1 MTNSIGSFRSILP
14 LLLFVGVFLGFGIY
28 NNDFYA
34 LPSPIAALI
43 GIVSAFFVLKG
54 KINEKIDTFLKG
66 CGDGKILTMCI
77 IYLLAGAFATVSKA
91 TGSVDT
97 IVNLGL
103 NYISPAYFPV
113 GIFLI
118 ASFLSF
124 ASGTSVGSI
133 VTLGPIVIDLAEKS
147 GSPLG
152 LMGAALL
159 SGSMFGDNLSV
170 ISDTTIAATQS
181 LGCEMKDKF
190 RANFKLALPA
200 AILAVII
207 LLLIGFNQETSSMV
221 MEEKDFNI
229 LLILPYLLVI
239 ALSIIGI
246 NVFVVLF
253 SGLIFAGILGIG
265 NLTFGV
271 MDFAKTTYEGFTGMT
286 EIFLLSL
293 LTGGLAA
300 LVEKAGGINFLLRN
314 INKIINSKKTALLGI
329 GGLVTVANFCVA
341 NNTIAILISGK
352 VSKEI
357 TDKYELKP
365 KESASILDIFA
376 CYVQGIIPY
385 GAQILILI
393 SLSNFKMSYLDL
405 IQNSYYLHLLLVI
418 TLVSIFLGKKSSKT
432 QLNTTLN
439 KNLNGN

>member
-1 MTNSIGSFRSILP
+1 MTKTTGSFTAITP
-14 LLLFVGVFLGFGIY
+14 LLIFISVFLGAGIY
-28 NNDFYA
+28 NQDFYA
-34 LPSPIAALI
+34 LPSPVAALI
-43 GIVSAFFVLKG
+43 GIVSAFILLKG
-54 KINEKIDTFLKG
+54 KVNEKIDTFLKG

-103 NYISPAYFPV
+103 NYISAAYFPV
-113 GIFLI
+113 GIFVI

-152 LMGAALL
+152 LIGAALL
-159 SGSMFGDNLSV
+159 SGAIFGDNLSV

-181 LGCEMKDKF
+181 MGCDMKDKF
-190 RANFKLALPA
+190 RANFKLAFPA
-200 AILAVII
+200 ALMAILIFV
-207 LLLIGFNQETSSMV
+207 LIGFNQEPTSV
-221 MEEKDFNI
+221 IMEQKDFNFM
-229 LLILPYLLVI
+229 LILPYLLVI
-239 ALSIIGI
+239 TLSIIGI

-253 SGLIFAGILGIG
+253 SGLLFAGVLGMG
-265 NLTFGV
+265 YGTFGL
-271 MDFAKTTYEGFTGMT
+271 MEFAKNTYEGFTSMT

-300 LVEKAGGINFLLRN
+300 LVEKAAGINFLLRN
-314 INKIINSKKTALLGI
+314 INKIISSKKTALLGI
-329 GGLVTVANFCVA
+329 GGLVSVANFCVA

-365 KESASILDIFA
+365 QESASVLDIFA

-393 SLSNFKMSYLDL
+393 SLSNFKMSYTDL
-405 IQNSYYLHLLLVI
+405 VLYSFYLHLLLVI
-418 TLVSIFLGKKSSKT
+418 TLGSIIFKNTKKLTLSKT
-432 QLNTTLN
+432 TI
-439 KNLNGN
+439 

>member
-1 MTNSIGSFRSILP
+1 MTKTNGTFLSILP
-14 LLLFVGVFLGFGIY
+14 LLLFVGIFLGFGIY
-28 NNDFYA
+28 NQDFYA

-43 GIVSAFFVLKG
+43 GIVSAFVLLKG
-54 KINEKIDTFLKG
+54 KVNEKIDTFLKG

-103 NYISPAYFPV
+103 NYISAAYFPV
-113 GIFLI
+113 GIFVI

-152 LMGAALL
+152 LIGAALL
-159 SGSMFGDNLSV
+159 SGAMFGDNLSV

-190 RANFKLALPA
+190 RVNFKLALPA
-200 AILAVII
+200 AIIAIVILI
-207 LLLIGFNQETSSMV
+207 AIGFSQETSAV
-221 MEEKDFNI
+221 PLEQKNYNFI
-229 LLILPYLLVI
+229 LILPYLLVI

-253 SGLIFAGILGIG
+253 SGLLFAGVLGMG
-265 NLTFGV
+265 YGTFGL
-271 MDFAKTTYEGFTGMT
+271 MDFAKSSYEGFTSMT

-314 INKIINSKKTALLGI
+314 INKIISSKKTALLGI

-357 TDKYELKP
+357 TEKYGLKP
-365 KESASILDIFA
+365 QESASVLDIFA

-393 SLSNFKMSYLDL
+393 SLSNFKMSYTDL
-405 IQNSYYLHLLLVI
+405 ILNSFYLHLLLVI
-418 TLVSIFLGKKSSKT
+418 TLISIFFRSK
-432 QLNTTLN
+432 NN
-439 KNLNGN
+439 

>member
-1 MTNSIGSFRSILP
+1 MTKTNGSVLSILP
-14 LLLFVGVFLGFGIY
+14 LLLFVIVFLGAGIY
-28 NNDFYA
+28 NQDFYA

-43 GIVSAFFVLKG
+43 GIVSAFVLLKG
-54 KINEKIDTFLKG
+54 KVNEKIDTFLKG

-103 NYISPAYFPV
+103 NYISPEYFPV
-113 GIFLI
+113 GIFVI

-152 LMGAALL
+152 LIGAALL
-159 SGSMFGDNLSV
+159 SGAIFGDNLSV

-181 LGCEMKDKF
+181 MGCDMKDKF
-190 RANFKLALPA
+190 KANFKLALPA
-200 AILAVII
+200 AIIAIII
-207 LLLIGFNQETSSMV
+207 LVVIGFNQETTEVV
-221 MEEKDFNI
+221 MEQKDFNFV
-229 LLILPYLLVI
+229 LILPYLLVI
-239 ALSIIGI
+239 ALSIVGL

-253 SGLIFAGILGIG
+253 SGLLFAGILGMG
-265 NLTFGV
+265 FGTFGL
-271 MDFAKTTYEGFTGMT
+271 MDFAKNTYEGFTSMT

-314 INKIINSKKTALLGI
+314 ISKIINSKKTALLGI
-329 GGLVTVANFCVA
+329 GGLVSVANFCVA

-357 TDKYELKP
+357 TDNYELKP
-365 KESASILDIFA
+365 QESASVLDIFA

-385 GAQILILI
+385 GAQILLLI
-393 SLSNFKMSYLDL
+393 SLSNFKMSYTDL
-405 IQNSYYLHLLLVI
+405 VLNSFYLHLLLVI
-418 TLVSIFLGKKSSKT
+418 TLGSIIFRSSKK
-432 QLNTTLN
+432 LTLN
-439 KNLNGN
+439 KSTI

>member
-1 MTNSIGSFRSILP
+1 MTKTNGTFLSILP
-14 LLLFVGVFLGFGIY
+14 LLLFVGIFLGFGIY
-28 NNDFYA
+28 NQDFYA

-43 GIVSAFFVLKG
+43 GIVSAFVLLKG
-54 KINEKIDTFLKG
+54 KVNEKIDTFLKG

-103 NYISPAYFPV
+103 NYISAAYFPV
-113 GIFLI
+113 GIFVI

-152 LMGAALL
+152 LIGAALL
-159 SGSMFGDNLSV
+159 SGAIFGDNLSV

-190 RANFKLALPA
+190 RVNFKLALPA
-200 AILAVII
+200 AILAIII
-207 LLLIGFNQETSSMV
+207 LIIIGFNQEATSVV
-221 MEEKDFNI
+221 MEQKDFNFM
-229 LLILPYLLVI
+229 LILPYLLVI
-239 ALSIIGI
+239 TLSIIGI

-253 SGLIFAGILGIG
+253 SGLLFAGVLGMG
-265 NLTFGV
+265 YGTFGL
-271 MDFAKTTYEGFTGMT
+271 MDFAKSSYEGFTSMT

-300 LVEKAGGINFLLRN
+300 LVERAGGINFLLRN

-357 TDKYELKP
+357 TEKYGLKP
-365 KESASILDIFA
+365 QESASVLDIFA

-393 SLSNFKMSYLDL
+393 SLSGFKMSYTDL
-405 IQNSYYLHLLLVI
+405 VLNSFYLHLLLAI
-418 TLVSIFLGKKSSKT
+418 TLISILVRKKTSAVT
-432 QLNTTLN
+432 PMTT
-439 KNLNGN
+439 